1 LSITTS
7 AESPYGNI
15 NVYYNGELY
24 PSTDTPKPLLKIG
37 EPFKVRFDITSYQRC
52 EVSVMLTT
60 IDKKDFKIICGP
72 TYEMDKYTGG
82 IIEKNETKTYE
93 WTLVPTENWAGGRV
107 PLDFVYQFNDLNSFD
122 ILTSGEFTA
131 AYITV
136 TEEYY
141 NGESVKVSEPEA
153 SDRPATASGF
163 MVPITVCMLLLAGV
177 CRRRI

>member
-1 LSITTS
+1 LEIISGPCKEIN
-7 AESPYGNI
+7 EYVGQNI
-15 NVYYNGELY
+15 G
-24 PSTDTPKPLLKIG
+24 
-37 EPFKVRFDITSYQRC
+37 Q
-52 EVSVMLTT
+52 
-60 IDKKDFKIICGP
+60 
-72 TYEMDKYTGG
+72 
-82 IIEKNETKTYE
+82 NETISYE
-93 WTLVPTENWAGGRV
+93 WEVVPTDNWAGGSI
-107 PLDFVYQFNDLNSFD
+107 PLDFVYQFDELGAGGD
-122 ILTSGEFTA
+122 IIAKGRFTA